1 MDKSI
6 SDNLMSKS
14 RWTKLIY
21 IVLFFITFEVAV
33 MVLWTIAIVQ
43 TFFNLFTGEPNK
55 QLLKAGAQ
63 FSTYIG
69 EVGRFVTYKTKIK
82 PFPFKDWPKG

>member
-6 SDNLMSKS
+6 TENLRSKS
-14 RWTKLIY
+14 RWTKIVY
-21 IVLFFITFEVAV
+21 IVLFFITFEIAEI
-33 MVLWTIAIVQ
+33 VLWTIAIVQ
-43 TFFNLFTGEPNK
+43 VFFSLFTGEPNQ

-63 FSTYIG
+63 LSTYIG
-69 EVGRFVTYKTKIK
+69 EVGRFVTYKTELK